1 MKKQKIEVF
10 FRMDMECD
18 SKIKVTKAKL
28 RSQLEEGIKG
38 LKITSCNLFEVIEDR
53 IRAEFTS
60 NIPKLL
66 KAEELHTLIINPEEH
81 KITDTVFDSLLLR
94 IRKTMEAYNDED
106 KRKDM
111 IEVMGNL
118 LHGFESDLVKVYDK
132 VAKVETLQKENN
144 ELKLKLNEYKK
155 ETHPK
160 DNNAI
165 EKVEVNNKDT
175 KQEDKISALE
185 SELLEVISQLRHQEH
200 LYNQLSED
208 VVKIVE
214 VKVNLE
220 RELSDYRPAPIKK
233 GPSIKG
239 ELESN
244 TKKKL
249 PVPDIGEAL
258 KKELDKLKEEI
269 ITKDKRLSYMTS
281 MLSKK
286 EDEIIKCM
294 FDYAQVQDQ
303 LKKSLE
309 DLKIARSDIQIVG
322 EQGRVLQNKI
332 ANLDEENTKL
342 EVEVTNYKKQIEKD
356 EEKLKKKE
364 EEIEKCLRKIEERN
378 DFLKNN
384 EDKYIEYEKN
394 KQAMEKTIL
403 QLKEEV
409 LLLNQRM
416 PNNDGYIDNVLET
429 KSMSLIKDYKEK
441 VNSLEGQLKEKDEKI
456 ENLKVEYKKEVS
468 TLISRTET
476 YQKENEELR
485 GEIITLE
492 KKVIDNTPTSSNHST
507 SELQNII
514 KELKKTAIEQQHLL
528 TTEQRRMNLE
538 VENQKA
544 IIVSLTKEIENKNKE
559 IRQLEDT
566 SVSND
571 PKDVGEYIK
580 EIIYLYKTLVTNCN
594 ERIEEIKVKI
604 ERLKVL
610 EDVKKKMGS
619 KDKVKEVVIGSV
631 SLFPYLEKFNL
642 KSDLKFVTACML
654 KVIERKLKK
663 LDTYQADCERNEIVL
678 KCSEE
683 KYKEYSN
690 KLSKMK

>member
-1 MKKQKIEVF
+1 
-10 FRMDMECD
+10 
-18 SKIKVTKAKL
+18 
-28 RSQLEEGIKG
+28 
-38 LKITSCNLFEVIEDR
+38 
-53 IRAEFTS
+53 
-60 NIPKLL
+60 
-66 KAEELHTLIINPEEH
+66 
-81 KITDTVFDSLLLR
+81 
-94 IRKTMEAYNDED
+94 
-106 KRKDM
+106 
-111 IEVMGNL
+111 
-118 LHGFESDLVKVYDK
+118 
-132 VAKVETLQKENN
+132 
-144 ELKLKLNEYKK
+144 LKLNEYKK